1 MENNQ
6 LQVIL
11 TEQNVA
17 KENAAELLLA
27 FGAPFTEAGVILADY
42 KKDKDGNM
50 ILTDKSIVVTKED
63 QFDLMADARTKRLA
77 LKNIRVDVEKK
88 RKELKE
94 NSLRTGRAID
104 SVAKYVK
111 DTIEP
116 AEDYLELQEKFGE
129 IKAAE
134 KAAKIKLDRIEKL
147 MKYTDDISLYNLDGM
162 SDEQFESL
170 LAGIKS
176 QHEAKL
182 ADEKRIEDER
192 IAQEKANIAEQE
204 RIRTENE
211 TLRKE
216 AEAKEIEREI
226 ERKAEADK
234 QAKIQA
240 VADRERMAAQVEL
253 DKERV
258 KRETIEAE
266 QRARD
271 EADKKAQI
279 EKDDAERQAL
289 LSPDKDKLITFAQ
302 AIDTIRLTKLPVVK
316 SKQAQVIVDE
326 IDADLTALYTKITSG
341 AKGL

>member
-1 MENNQ
+1 MKDNQ

-11 TEQNVA
+11 KEQNVA
-17 KENAAELLLA
+17 KENADELLKA
-27 FGAPFTEAGVILADY
+27 FGAPFTEAGVILVDY
-42 KKDKDGNM
+42 
-50 ILTDKSIVVTKED
+50 KSIVVTKED

-77 LKNIRVDVEKK
+77 LKNIRVEVEKK

-116 AEDYLELQEKFGE
+116 AEEYLDLQEKFGE

-147 MKYTDDISLYNLDGM
+147 MQYTDDISLYNLDGM

-192 IAQEKANIAEQE
+192 IAQEKAAIVEQE
-204 RIRTENE
+204 RIKIENE
-211 TLRKE
+211 SLRKE
-216 AEAKEIEREI
+216 AEAKEVEREI
-226 ERKAEADK
+226 ERKAEADQ

-240 VADRERMAAQVEL
+240 VAD
-253 DKERV
+253 KERAASQAALDQERA
-258 KRETIEAE
+258 KREAIEAE
-266 QRARD
+266 QKIKDSMLINKHRLQ
-271 EADKKAQI
+271 KMMLSVKHYFHQI
-279 EKDDAERQAL
+279 
-289 LSPDKDKLITFAQ
+289 
-302 AIDTIRLTKLPVVK
+302 
-316 SKQAQVIVDE
+316 
-326 IDADLTALYTKITSG
+326 KISS
-341 AKGL
+341 LHLHRP

>member
-11 TEQNVA
+11 KEQNVA
-17 KENAAELLLA
+17 KENADELLKA
-27 FGAPFTEAGVILADY
+27 FGAPFTEAGVILVDY
-42 KKDKDGNM
+42 
-50 ILTDKSIVVTKED
+50 KSIVVTKED

-77 LKNIRVDVEKK
+77 LKNIRVEVEKK

-116 AEDYLELQEKFGE
+116 AEEYLDLQEKFGE

-147 MKYTDDISLYNLDGM
+147 MQYTDDISLYNLDGM

-192 IAQEKANIAEQE
+192 IAQEKAAIVEQE
-204 RIRTENE
+204 RIKIENE
-211 TLRKE
+211 SLRKE
-216 AEAKEIEREI
+216 AEAKEVEREI
-226 ERKAEADK
+226 ERKAEADQ

-240 VADRERMAAQVEL
+240 VADKARIAAQVEL
-253 DKERV
+253 DKERA
-258 KRETIEAE
+258 KLETIEAE
-266 QRARD
+266 QKARD
-271 EADKKAQI
+271 DADKKAQI
-279 EKDDAERQAL
+279 EKDDAERRAL

>member
-1 MENNQ
+1 MKDNQ

-11 TEQNVA
+11 KEQNVA
-17 KENAAELLLA
+17 KENADELLKA
-27 FGAPFTEAGVILADY
+27 FGAPFTEAGVILVDY
-42 KKDKDGNM
+42 
-50 ILTDKSIVVTKED
+50 KSIVVTKED

-77 LKNIRVDVEKK
+77 LKNIRVEVEKK

-116 AEDYLELQEKFGE
+116 AEEYLDLQEKFGE

-147 MKYTDDISLYNLDGM
+147 MQYTDDISLYNLDGM

-192 IAQEKANIAEQE
+192 IAQEKAAIVEQE
-204 RIRTENE
+204 RIKIENE
-211 TLRKE
+211 SLRKE
-216 AEAKEIEREI
+216 AEAKEVEREI
-226 ERKAEADK
+226 ERKAEADQ

-240 VADRERMAAQVEL
+240 VAD
-253 DKERV
+253 KERAASQAALDQERA
-258 KRETIEAE
+258 KREAIEAE
-266 QRARD
+266 QKIKD
-271 EADKKAQI
+271 DADKQAQI
-279 EKDDAERQAL
+279 AKDDAEREAL

-302 AIDTIRLTKLPVVK
+302 AIDTIRLTKLPVLK
-316 SKQAQVIVDE
+316 TQQGQAIVDG
-326 IDADLTALYTKITSG
+326 IDADLTSLYNKITLA

>member
-1 MENNQ
+1 MKDNQ

-11 TEQNVA
+11 KEQNVA
-17 KENAAELLLA
+17 KENADELLKA
-27 FGAPFTEAGVILADY
+27 FGAPFTEAGVILVDY
-42 KKDKDGNM
+42 
-50 ILTDKSIVVTKED
+50 KSIVVTKED

-77 LKNIRVDVEKK
+77 LKNIRVEVEKK

-116 AEDYLELQEKFGE
+116 AEEYLDLQEKFGE

-147 MKYTDDISLYNLDGM
+147 MQYTDDISLYNLDGM

-192 IAQEKANIAEQE
+192 IAQEKAAIVEQE
-204 RIRTENE
+204 RIKIENE
-211 TLRKE
+211 SLRKE
-216 AEAKEIEREI
+216 AEAKEVEREI
-226 ERKAEADK
+226 ERKAEADQ

-240 VADRERMAAQVEL
+240 VADKARIAAQVEL
-253 DKERV
+253 DKERA
-258 KRETIEAE
+258 KLETIEAE
-266 QRARD
+266 QKARD
-271 EADKKAQI
+271 DADKKAQI
-279 EKDDAERQAL
+279 EKDDAERRAL